1 MSSMIVLLLFLIPA
15 CMLVGAWMFTACR
28 IGFHVLA
35 LVSAYVFGIISAL
48 AVYDILRDDTVFMT
62 NIHAVFNNQLFL
74 LSGGYLGCYG
84 IYLLWKFLLTE
95 LRKE

>member
-1 MSSMIVLLLFLIPA
+1 MSMMIVLLLFLIPA

-28 IGFHVLA
+28 IGFNVLA

-74 LSGGYLGCYG
+74 LSGAYLGCYG
-84 IYLLWKFLLTE
+84 IYIMWKCLLTE
-95 LRKE
+95 FRKE